1 MPELDEKP
9 VPLSSYLE
17 PRLTAERLE
26 RNREAIA
33 LRLGRGSASRVA
45 WGLGAVAAFAAVALW
60 LWSPGDRLL
69 DGQSSDALVAWEAG
83 PGAVLVAEEAVNVT
97 LGDGTRLDLD
107 VHTTLATL
115 PSEPNRFDLELR
127 RGRASFDVAHNPQR
141 QFRVHAGSVTVVVL
155 GTRFSVTRT
164 DGVVQVNVERGKVAV
179 EREGQVTQLTP
190 GQSWQGQEAAIVP
203 PVSTAAPAASAL
215 GADGSSV
222 EGPSA
227 EAPSVE
233 APSVGS
239 NEAPPESAASH
250 QSSGASL
257 KPNGAGAAA
266 SESEL
271 GASPAKELFDASR
284 EARRVG
290 NSRQAAQLLQQLVG
304 QYPKDPRAG
313 LAAFE
318 LGRIRADVL
327 GDTSGAIQA
336 FEQALR
342 LSPNGGFRQDAL
354 ARLAQAYDRVGRSK
368 DCQATRKRYLAAY
381 GQGVHAQRMLQLCP

>member
-26 RNREAIA
+26 RNREAVA
-33 LRLGRGSASRVA
+33 RRLGRGSASRVI
-45 WGLGAVAAFAAVALW
+45 WGVGAVAAFAAVALW
-60 LWSPGDRLL
+60 LWSPGKPLT
-69 DGQSSDALVAWEAG
+69 DGLSSDAPLAWEAT
-83 PGAVLVAEEAVNVT
+83 PGAVLAAEAHALNAT

-107 VHTTLATL
+107 VQTTLASL
-115 PSEPNRFDLELR
+115 PPEPNRVDLELR
-127 RGRASFDVAHNPQR
+127 GGRASFDVAHNPQR
-141 QFRVHAGSVTVVVL
+141 QFRVHAGAVTVVVL
-155 GTRFSVTRT
+155 GTRFSVTRS

-179 EREGQVTQLTP
+179 ESEGEVTQLIP
-190 GQSWQGQEAAIVP
+190 GQSWQGKETHAA
-203 PVSTAAPAASAL
+203 AAPSAQT
-215 GADGSSV
+215 A
-222 EGPSA
+222 PSA
-227 EAPSVE
+227 GALEAPVATSSE
-233 APSVGS
+233 AD
-239 NEAPPESAASH
+239 EDSAAGH
-250 QSSGASL
+250 HSSNAAV
-257 KPNGAGAAA
+257 KPNGSGVSA
-266 SESEL
+266 SEAESSS
-271 GASPAKELFDASR
+271 SPAKELFDASR

-290 NSRQAAQLLQQLVG
+290 NSRQAAQILQQLVS
-304 QYPKDPRAG
+304 QHPKDPRAG

-368 DCQATRKRYLAAY
+368 DCQATRKRYLDTY
-381 GQGVHAQRMLQLCP
+381 GEGVHAQRVLKLCP